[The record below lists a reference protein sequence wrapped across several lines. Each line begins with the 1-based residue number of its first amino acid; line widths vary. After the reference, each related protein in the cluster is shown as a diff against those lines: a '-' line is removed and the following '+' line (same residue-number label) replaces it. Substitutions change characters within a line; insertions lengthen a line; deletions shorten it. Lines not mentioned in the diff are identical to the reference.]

1 LDDNK
6 TTARSTAT
14 GNSTGSA
21 KKPGRRGSLQSFGTA
36 LLPALAVFTGLIIG
50 AIVIVITEPAV
61 MTAFRNFFH
70 APGAALAAAWHA
82 VATAYGALFYGAVG
96 SPKELIQALGH
107 YLTTRDSAALLHA
120 VYPLTESLVAATP
133 YIFGGLAVALALHCN
148 LFNIGAEGQIG
159 IGALTAVWAGVNI
172 KGLPL
177 LVHLPLA
184 ILAGA
189 LGGAIWAGI
198 PGYLKAKTGAHEVV
212 NSIMMNWISFRLGDW
227 LLNGPMKAPGYRPVS
242 SSVEATA
249 ELPRFL
255 PAPSRLNL
263 GFLLALAA
271 AALVYWFL
279 FKTTI
284 GFEVRTVG
292 ANPRAARYAGMNITR
307 CFMIAMLLSGSLAGL
322 AGASQVLGVDHW
334 VGQGFSAG
342 FGFDSIAIALLGNS
356 QPAGVVFAAL
366 LFGALRNGATRMQS
380 LAGIPIDIISIIQ
393 ALVIVFV
400 AAPQIIRGI
409 YHIRERRAP
418 KAVSAAAESGD

>member
-1 LDDNK
+1 LDENK
-6 TTARSTAT
+6 TTAQSTAS
-14 GNSTGSA
+14 GNSTGLANRPS
-21 KKPGRRGSLQSFGTA
+21 RQGSLRFFGTL
-36 LLPALAVFTGLIIG
+36 LLPLLAVFTGLIIG
-50 AIVIVITEPAV
+50 AVVIIITDAAV
-61 MTAFRNFFH
+61 MTAFRNLLH

-96 SPKELIQALGH
+96 SPKEIIQALGH

-120 VYPLTESLVAATP
+120 IYPLTESLVAATP

-159 IGALTAVWAGVNI
+159 IGALTAAWAGYSF

-184 ILAGA
+184 VFAGA

-212 NSIMMNWISFRLGDW
+212 NTIMMNWISFRLSDW
-227 LLNGPMKAPGYRPVS
+227 LINGPMKAPGYRPVTP
-242 SSVEATA
+242 SVQATA
-249 ELPRFL
+249 ALPRFL

-292 ANPRAARYAGMNITR
+292 ANPRAARYAGMSVTR
-307 CFMIAMLLSGSLAGL
+307 CFLIAMLLSGSLAGL
-322 AGASQVLGVDHW
+322 AGASQVLGVDYW

-356 QPAGVVFAAL
+356 QPAGVVLAAL
-366 LFGALRNGATRMQS
+366 LFGSLRNGATRMQS

-400 AAPQIIRGI
+400 AAPEIIRRI

-418 KAVSAAAESGD
+418 TAASAAAGSGI